1 MKKAF
6 TLVEL
11 LVVIAIIGVLM
22 GLLLPAVQQAREAA
36 RSMQCNNNMKQLG
49 LGLMSHNS
57 MNEGR
62 FPTGG
67 NGYCYVGDR
76 QKGTDYEQRG
86 GWAYCVLPY
95 IEQEVLRDADIYTRL
110 TTPVSTFYCPSCR
123 PAKLYLSRTDS
134 GRDPRSDNESHAPLK
149 MMSKSDYA
157 ANCGT
162 VNVVE
167 GKAVQEYYNSGGL
180 IFHRDANTEVYEQDV
195 YDGLSNTI
203 LVGERLLNLSY
214 NEVSTAVGDD
224 DDCYL
229 GGHNY
234 DTLRCYAD
242 GKILRSRQGYGG
254 SGFLL
259 STFGS
264 VHAGVCGFIFA
275 DGHHHPVSYAVNSET
290 YWRLLNRKDEQIID
304 WTGI

>member
-49 LGLMSHNS
+49 LGLNTHNS
-57 MNEGR
+57 TNDGR

-67 NGYCYVGDR
+67 LNYSYVGDR
-76 QKGTDYEQRG
+76 QKGTDCDQRG

-95 IEQEVLRDADIYTRL
+95 IDQEVLRDSDIKTRL
-110 TTPVSTFYCPSCR
+110 TTPVSTFYCPTCR

-134 GRDPRSDNESHAPLK
+134 GRDPRSDSETHPPLA
-149 MMSKSDYA
+149 MMAKSDYA

-162 VNVVE
+162 VGSVE
-167 GKAVQEYYNSGGL
+167 GSSPQVWYDSGGL
-180 IFHRDANTEVYEQDV
+180 IFRCDANTEVFEKDV

-203 LVGERLLNLSY
+203 LVGERQLNLSY
-214 NEVSTAVGDD
+214 NEVGTAVGDD

-242 GKILRSRQGYGG
+242 GKLFQSRQNLNRP
-254 SGFLL
+254 S
-259 STFGS
+259 SFGS

-275 DGHHHPVSYAVNSET
+275 DGHHRPVSYSVDST
-290 YWRLLNRKDEQIID
+290 VYKCLLNRMDGQVID
-304 WTGI
+304 DSKF